1 MRVHSIEGRMEERTK
16 GVTVYRERRGK
27 SMYRHRHV
35 ERVTGGEMGGE
46 VIEMWEDN
54 RNVGRECHYQ

>member
-1 MRVHSIEGRMEERTK
+1 MEERTK

-27 SMYRHRHV
+27 SMYRHRQ
-35 ERVTGGEMGGE
+35 RGKGGGEMGGE